1 MVTSKCKPVALFKEY
16 LEKGY
21 YPFLLEGE
29 GEYYTKIEQVV
40 NYIIETDDKC
50 DQMTLT
56 VTLRHGTSVSVSP
69 VTVTLKSFIKD
80 QPKKTKEDL
89 LSKQNLQN

>member
-1 MVTSKCKPVALFKEY
+1 MQHLFKEY

-40 NYIIETDDKC
+40 NYIIDSKYTFEIGGRSKDFS
-50 DQMTLT
+50 QIAG
-56 VTLRHGTSVSVSP
+56 VNRTSIAIGIR
-69 VTVTLKSFIKD
+69 L
-80 QPKKTKEDL
+80 
-89 LSKQNLQN
+89 